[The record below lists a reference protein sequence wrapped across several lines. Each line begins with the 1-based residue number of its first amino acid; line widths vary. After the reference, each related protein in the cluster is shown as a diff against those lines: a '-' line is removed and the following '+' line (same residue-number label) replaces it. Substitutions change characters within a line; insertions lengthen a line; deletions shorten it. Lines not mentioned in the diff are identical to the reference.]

1 MQRLTRDEVET
12 ELTETMEENYG
23 NEGNISA
30 LLDRAIR
37 QRRLDEIVSR
47 APAETD

>member
-23 NEGNISA
+23 NQGDISA
-30 LLDRAIR
+30 MLERAIR